1 MTPAARVQA
10 AIELLDQ
17 IIIAARDGGAAA
29 DVLIARYFKE
39 RRYAGSKDRR
49 AVRELVYRAIRR
61 TGERPVSGRAA
72 MLGLADTDAE
82 LAALFTGEGHGPAP
96 IDKNEPRAATSAVPA
111 WLVPHLYP
119 QIDETEQA
127 AMLARAPL
135 DLRVNTLKTDRAA
148 MRAVFP
154 DAVAVDGLEDALRL
168 PADSAIQQSAAYR
181 DGLIEVQDAGS
192 QWLAK
197 ACGARAGMRVIDL
210 CAGGG
215 GKTLALAADMG
226 NDGQILATDIAR
238 ARLQQL
244 APRAER
250 AGATIIDTLLLNP
263 GKEEAMLASYAGEAD
278 LVLIDAPCSGSGTWR
293 RNPESRWRL
302 TPERLAKLQR
312 DQANLLD
319 IASKLVAPEGK
330 LVYAVCA
337 ITGEEGADQVDAFV
351 RRHSGW
357 TVDKAIADDAYWPGR
372 LVRAGKGA
380 GRLLTPHHDGTDGF
394 YFARLQRG

>member
-10 AIELLDQ
+10 AIELLDL

-29 DVLIARYFKE
+29 DVLISRYFKE

-61 TGERPVSGRAA
+61 TGERPLSGRAA
-72 MLGLADTDAE
+72 MLGLADEDGE
-82 LAALFTGEGHGPAP
+82 LTALFTGDGHGPQP
-96 IDKNEPRAATSAVPA
+96 IVEGEPRATASPVPA
-111 WLVPHLYP
+111 WLLAHLYP
-119 QIDETEQA
+119 QIDEAEQA
-127 AMLARAPL
+127 AMLERAPL
-135 DLRVNTLKTDRAA
+135 DVRVNRLKTSRDA
-148 MRAVFP
+148 MRAEFP
-154 DAVAVDGLEDALRL
+154 DALPVEGLDDALRL
-168 PADSAIQQSAAYR
+168 PSDSAIEQGAPYK

-197 ACGARAGMRVIDL
+197 ACEARAGMRVIDL

-215 GKTLALAADMG
+215 GKTIALAADMG

-244 APRAER
+244 GPRAER
-250 AGATIIDTLLLNP
+250 AGVTIIDTLLLDP
-263 GKEEAMLASYAGEAD
+263 GKENEMLASYAGEAD

-312 DQANLLD
+312 DQAHLLD
-319 IASKLVAPEGK
+319 IASKLVAPGGK

-357 TVDKAIADDAYWPGR
+357 TVDRAMADDARWPGR
-372 LVRAGKGA
+372 LVRVGEGA
-380 GRLLTPHHDGTDGF
+380 GRLLTPHYDGTDGF
-394 YFARLQRG
+394 YFARLQRE

>member
-49 AVRELVYRAIRR
+49 AVRDLVYRAIRR

-72 MLGLADTDAE
+72 MLGLADEDAD
-82 LAALFTGEGHGPAP
+82 LTALFTGEGHGPQP
-96 IDKNEPRAATSAVPA
+96 IDDAEPRAAASTVPA
-111 WLVPHLYP
+111 WLLPHLYP
-119 QIDETEQA
+119 EIDTAEQA
-127 AMLARAPL
+127 AMLERAPL
-135 DLRVNTLKTDRAA
+135 DVRVNSIKTDRAA
-148 MRAVFP
+148 MLAEFP
-154 DAVAVDGLEDALRL
+154 DADVIDGLGDALRL
-168 PADSAIQQSAAYR
+168 PSDSAIEQHAAYK
-181 DGLIEVQDAGS
+181 DGRIEVQDAGS

-197 ACGARAGMRVIDL
+197 ACDARAGMRIIDL

-215 GKTLALAADMG
+215 GKTLALAADME

-250 AGATIIDTLLLNP
+250 AGVTIIDTLLLNP
-263 GKEEAMLASYAGEAD
+263 GKEAEMLASYAGEAD
-278 LVLIDAPCSGSGTWR
+278 LVLIDAPCSGCGTWR

-319 IASKLVAPEGK
+319 IASKLVAPGGK

-337 ITGEEGADQVDAFV
+337 ITGEEGAQQVDAFV

-357 TVDKAIADDAYWPGR
+357 SVDTAIADDARWPGR
-372 LVRAGKGA
+372 LVRFGEGA
-380 GRLLTPHHDGTDGF
+380 GRLLTPLHDGTDGF
-394 YFARLQRG
+394 YFARLQRE

>member
-17 IIIAARDGGAAA
+17 TIIAARDGGAAA
-29 DVLIARYFKE
+29 DVLIARYFKA

-49 AVRELVYRAIRR
+49 AVRDLVYRAIRR

-72 MLGLADTDAE
+72 MLGLADED
-82 LAALFTGEGHGPAP
+82 AALVALFNGEGHGPQP
-96 IDKNEPRAATSAVPA
+96 IEEGEPRAPASAVPA
-111 WLVPHLYP
+111 WLIPHLYP
-119 QIDETEQA
+119 EIDAGEQA
-127 AMLARAPL
+127 AMLERAPL
-135 DLRVNTLKTDRAA
+135 DLRVNRIRTDRAA
-148 MRAVFP
+148 MLSAFP
-154 DAVAVDGLEDALRL
+154 DGVAIDGLDDALRL
-168 PADSAIQQSAAYR
+168 PADSAIEQGAPYK

-197 ACGARAGMRVIDL
+197 ACDVRAGMRVIDL

-215 GKTLALAADMG
+215 GKTLALAAAMG

-250 AGATIIDTLLLNP
+250 AGVTIIDTLLLNP
-263 GKEEAMLASYAGEAD
+263 GQEDEMLASYAGEAD

-312 DQANLLD
+312 DQAHLLD
-319 IASKLVAPEGK
+319 IASKLVAPGGK

-337 ITGEEGADQVDAFV
+337 ITGEEGAAQVDAFV

-357 TVDKAIADDAYWPGR
+357 TVDSAIADDARWPGR
-372 LVRAGKGA
+372 LVQVGAGV
-380 GRLLTPHHDGTDGF
+380 GRLLTPLHDGTDGF